1 MLAEL
6 QRDFARAV
14 RGDALAIARLGIDPV
29 GLNAER
35 RIAVYRNH
43 HRISLAG
50 VLAANFPTVV
60 KVIGE
65 DALQAL
71 ALSYLAVDPPREPCV
86 AGYGGGFPVFLESDP
101 RSQSLVY
108 LGDVA
113 RLDWAENVAER
124 ADNLATFGAG
134 QLAQMD
140 AARLESL
147 RLLPHPSLTLLRSPY
162 PLLRIRDVAAGREEG
177 ASLDAGGVDLV
188 IWRKAGVVTCAALDR
203 AAIAFMAALVSGQPL
218 AAAAQGLA
226 LDRLPVLLAECV
238 LSDAFLAPQSF

>member
-14 RGDALAIARLGIDPV
+14 RGDALAVARLGIDPV

-35 RIAVYRNH
+35 RVAVYRNH

-50 VLAANFPTVV
+50 ALAANFPTVV

-65 DALQAL
+65 DAFQAL
-71 ALSYLAVDPPREPCV
+71 ALSFLAIDPPRDACV
-86 AGYGGGFPVFLESDP
+86 AGYGSGLPAFLESDP

-113 RLDWAENVAER
+113 RLDWAHNVSER
-124 ADNLATFGAG
+124 ADELATFSALH
-134 QLAQMD
+134 LALMD
-140 AARLESL
+140 EARLETL
-147 RLLPHPSLTLLRSPY
+147 RLQPHPSLTLLRSSY
-162 PLLRIRDVAAGREEG
+162 PLLQIRAVAAGREEG
-177 ASLDAGGVDLV
+177 TSLDAGGVDLM
-188 IWRKAGVVTCAALDR
+188 IWRKAGTVTCAALDPESVNF
-203 AAIAFMAALVSGQPL
+203 ITALVSGQTL
-218 AAAAQGLA
+218 AEAAQGLPPE
-226 LDRLPVLLAECV
+226 RLPALLAEAV